1 MLDRIINFFQQ
12 TDFDFRKY
20 TNPNDIYSYLFDEW
34 VPYYRMKYSLSK
46 TINPRS
52 ILEIGVRYGYSA
64 ITFLESSPEA
74 TYLGID
80 NDSDNFGGSEGAIE
94 WAKKIT
100 GSHKANF
107 LIADSQQMTSFPGD
121 FYDLIHIDGQQDGD
135 GTIHDLELA
144 LEKGRWILLDGY
156 FWSRENMLA
165 ATYFLEKYRRFIE
178 FSCIIPSYA
187 GELLI
192 KTTPSARHI
201 LSDRKDRRYSL
212 LKNFYDE
219 DYYLKDC
226 GGYDQFK
233 RNKGIVL
240 EDSRLLTAYYIA
252 DPHRGTKILDLGCGR
267 GELSY
272 ALARAGADITGID
285 YSASAVKIARDTF
298 CNDTGHYNLQFFND
312 DFLKINFENKFDVI
326 IATDFIEHIEPEK
339 LGLMLERIAEIL
351 TPDGLFIVH
360 TSPNLLYYQYGYEE
374 KRKLARQAGSY
385 LPKNPRTY
393 YEDLMHINEQTP
405 ESLQNSLQEY
415 FEQVTVWTTTLPDAV
430 GSLVRDFSLNETIQS
445 RDIFVVAGHSPI
457 HKEAILRL
465 VSQQKLDISQLAVIL
480 SSDTTRI
487 QCNVQELLRVNVA
500 VENRSP
506 EKFISL
512 SPNPVHISYHWV
524 DDFGNFE
531 VFDGIRTPIT
541 MPLKPSETR
550 IFTVNVIAPETRGTY
565 KLQITLVQESIFW
578 FEQVLKNLPLSIE
591 VTVVE

>member
-1 MLDRIINFFQQ
+1 MLKRIINIFQQ

-80 NDSDNFGGSEGAIE
+80 NNSDNFGGSEGAIE

-100 GSHKANF
+100 GSYKANF

-144 LEKGRWILLDGY
+144 LEKGAWILLDGF
-156 FWSRENMLA
+156 FWSTENMLSS
-165 ATYFLEKYRRFIE
+165 TYFLEKYKRFIE

-212 LKNFYDE
+212 LKKFYDS

-226 GGYDQFK
+226 GGYEQFK

-240 EDSRLLTAYYIA
+240 EDPRLLTAYYIA
-252 DPHRGTKILDLGCGR
+252 DPYQGKKILDLGCGR
-267 GELSY
+267 GELPF
-272 ALARAGADITGID
+272 ALARAGGDVTGID
-285 YSASAVKIARDTF
+285 YSASAIKIARDTF
-298 CNDTGHYNLQFFND
+298 CNDTGHFNLQFFND
-312 DFLKINFENKFDVI
+312 DFLKIIFENQFDVI
-326 IATDFIEHIEPEK
+326 TATDFVEHIEPEK

-351 TPDGLFIVH
+351 APGGLFIVH

-374 KRKLARQAGSY
+374 KRKLAKQAGSY
-385 LPKNPRTY
+385 LPKNPRTF
-393 YEDLMHINEQTP
+393 YEDLMHINEQSP

-415 FEQVTVWTTTLPDAV
+415 FKHCTVWTTTLPDPV
-430 GSLVRDFSLNETIQS
+430 GSLERDFSLNEIIQC
-445 RDIFVVAGHSPI
+445 RDIFAVASHSPI
-457 HKEAILRL
+457 HKEDLLLCI
-465 VSQQKLDISQLAVIL
+465 SQQKLDTSQLAVIL
-480 SSDTTRI
+480 SSETIRI
-487 QCNVQELLRVNVA
+487 QCNKKETLRVNIV

-506 EKFISL
+506 ERFISL
-512 SPNPVHISYHWV
+512 FPNPVHISYHWV
-524 DDFGNFE
+524 DNTGNYE
-531 VFDGIRTPIT
+531 VFEGIRTPIT

-550 IFTVNVIAPETRGTY
+550 SFTVKIIAPEKSGTY
-565 KLQITLVQESIFW
+565 RLQITLVQEFIFW

-591 VTVVE
+591 VTVL